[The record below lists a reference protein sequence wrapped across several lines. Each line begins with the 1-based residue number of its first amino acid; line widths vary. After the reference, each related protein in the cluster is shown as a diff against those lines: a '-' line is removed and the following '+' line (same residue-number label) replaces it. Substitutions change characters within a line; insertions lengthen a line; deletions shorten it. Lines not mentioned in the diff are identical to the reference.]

1 MKTGNLFLSFYLGVG
16 LVVTLLLLLMVS
28 RSEAVALDESPGS
41 GDVLCVTLDGGSSY
55 QGCTLVFTNVQDA
68 VAAATGGEVIKI
80 ASGLY
85 TGVHTCLLPS
95 GNISQVVYISK
106 TLLLRGGYTTT
117 NWLDSFPVT
126 QPTVLDAEGDGR
138 VIVITGYVTVSLEG
152 LHITGGI
159 ADGQSGMGLA
169 NYGGGI
175 YVSRARVAIS
185 GSYIYSNTTGGTGGH
200 GGGLYAKDCG
210 RLELSNSAVF
220 SNTATGDY
228 GAGGGAYIWCE
239 GDVVVTGNDVAGNR
253 GTAGLGDAGVAGG
266 GLVAGSRSGDT
277 TISGNRIYGNV
288 TFGPCG
294 GLVIGD
300 NTVVSHNLIARNS
313 AAYFGGG
320 LCLGDESRNVLVEGN
335 EITANQLMVKDER
348 GGGGVYIGN
357 DSTDVVFVNNMVT
370 DNQLTGGEGSPGIEV
385 RRSRSNFLHSTIVR
399 NRGGNG
405 SGVYATSG
413 STVALTNTI
422 ISSHTV
428 GVLVDAGSIAH
439 LEATLWGT
447 GTWANGT
454 DWFGEG
460 DIVSGSVNV
469 WGDPVFADPEAGDY
483 HIESGSAAI
492 DAGVDAGVFVDIDN
506 QVRDETPDIGS
517 DEYPPPVVWRRLY
530 LPLVC
535 RW

>member
-1 MKTGNLFLSFYLGVG
+1 MKTGNLFLSFYLGIG
-16 LVVTLLLLLMVS
+16 LVVVLLLLLSMD
-28 RSEAVALDESPGS
+28 EAAASDASLGS
-41 GDVLCVTLDGGSSY
+41 GGVFCVAPDGGSSY

-68 VAAATGGEVIKI
+68 VAAATGGEIIKI

-138 VIVITGYVTVSLEG
+138 VMVITGYVTVSLEG
-152 LHITGGI
+152 LHITGGT
-159 ADGQSGMGLA
+159 ADGQGGIGLA
-169 NYGGGI
+169 NHGGGI
-175 YVSRARVAIS
+175 YVSRATVVIS
-185 GSYIYSNTTGGTGGH
+185 GSYVYSNTTSGAGGH

-210 RLELSNSAVF
+210 GLELLNSAVF

-239 GDVVVTGNDVAGNR
+239 GDVVVTGNDVGGNR
-253 GTAGLGDAGVAGG
+253 GTAGLWNTGVAGG
-266 GLVAGSRSGDT
+266 GLIAGSRGGDT
-277 TISGNRIYGNV
+277 TISGNMIYGNA

-300 NTVVSHNLIARNS
+300 NTVVSHNLITRNS

-335 EITANQLMVKDER
+335 EITANQLMMRDER
-348 GGGGVYIGN
+348 GGGGVYIGH
-357 DSTDVVFVNNMVT
+357 DSTDVVFVNNLVT
-370 DNQLTGGEGSPGIEV
+370 DNQLTGGEGSPGVEV
-385 RRSRSNFLHSTIVR
+385 RRSQGIFLHSTIVR

-413 STVALTNTI
+413 SRVALTNTI

-447 GTWANGT
+447 GTWANEA

-460 DIVSGSVNV
+460 DIVSGSINV
-469 WGDPVFADPEAGDY
+469 WGDPVFADPDAGDY
-483 HIESGSAAI
+483 HIESSSAAI
-492 DAGVDAGVFVDIDN
+492 DAGVDTGVFIDIDT
-506 QVRDETPDIGS
+506 QVRDDMPDIGS
-517 DEYPPPVVWRRLY
+517 DEYLPPIAWKRLY
-530 LPLVC
+530 LPLIC